1 MRKKNKKVL
10 YKFLLTIFALIIIT
24 AGIFFSTFFTGFA
37 PLDDYII
44 YDDFSDTNYEA
55 SSTLETIQMDVCMP
69 NSCGGEPDGED
80 EFGCQKW
87 KDLRTRTVKYNRKCY
102 WQYYGGSQCYDTI
115 RKSYS
120 CPSGYTGIQPC
131 SNDAQCVCTK
141 QENYYVYCGG
151 SSGEEASS
159 TKTFNLPEDT
169 KLVIIKTE
177 LPDNNAH
184 TFTINSQSI
193 SVSKTCIG
201 TFYTEKGISPISPS
215 IITFILSDYDNRK
228 MNFGSNTIQTDIPL
242 TIYIQTGNCENY
254 ESSNSC
260 SGSISPEGAN
270 ILSTSRRCVYDY
282 YGGSE
287 IRRHLQC
294 YYPKWSGREELMAW
308 YQIPYG
314 GDHSILISSAEFKPS
329 LLGKISFNGDISVKD
344 FKNSDIKIKYYGKL
358 GIDIVELKENIL
370 YQKIES
376 SVSLPT
382 LTSTDQDHVVEIIHS
397 KITPNEIHIYNDGTH
412 IGNII
417 ADFDNYHIK
426 LHSQTSVGSYTVSW
440 SSDREYQKPTPVIN
454 GKTDYIKF
462 KIPFN
467 CKIFDDEQLVYEDY
481 YPEEVI
487 KLDENF
493 KLSEDGCEVMKFCL
507 SHPTVL
513 SEQSGSSTDYENE
526 IYQSLVSGKA
536 LTVPSD
542 QTWKLIFITKKD
554 SEGRCEKYTPTF
566 INETYV
572 KELEEKL
579 SIKEIQ
585 LQEFES
591 EISTL
596 NQLIAERNLIK
607 DDLETSINDM
617 DNEIVILQDNLDQQT
632 ITIAELQ
639 VQLESKEEKTDEL
652 QVLISQAQTQ
662 IDDLITILQEKE
674 NLIKELISERLS
686 QENRI
691 LELLENLQEKEEK
704 LAEIEGMSDAQIAEL
719 ERIKDMFDEQKAKI
733 IELQGIVDEDYTII
747 DGIKQDND
755 DMKYTLKELTDK
767 NEELKDKT
775 DELSE
780 TVTQEQ
786 QKAEE
791 FKVLLEATKQTV
803 ETLKQENIEQK
814 ESFIKIKELSNEQEA
829 LLDELKKKNK
839 ELENILNEK
848 KDFNWLYVIIPVF
861 LLLVIVIFLIAKPK
875 KKKRKKK

>member
-1 MRKKNKKVL
+1 MKKKNQKVL
-10 YKFLLTIFALIIIT
+10 YGVFITAFILIIIT

-55 SSTLETIQMDVCMP
+55 SSSLQTIQIEA
-69 NSCGGEPDGED
+69 GE
-80 EFGCQKW
+80 
-87 KDLRTRTVKYNRKCY
+87 
-102 WQYYGGSQCYDTI
+102 
-115 RKSYS
+115 
-120 CPSGYTGIQPC
+120 
-131 SNDAQCVCTK
+131 
-141 QENYYVYCGG
+141 
-151 SSGEEASS
+151 
-159 TKTFNLPEDT
+159 TKTITLSEDT
-169 KLVIIKTE
+169 KLVIARPNPPLPDFNQHTFYVNGKSVSLSKTNYVGYTSLDNSIILFDLSHYQNKIMDFGENIIKTDFPLE
-177 LPDNNAH
+177 
-184 TFTINSQSI
+184 IYI
-193 SVSKTCIG
+193 STGYCVDYVTAQKIHQPQG
-201 TFYTEKGISPISPS
+201 ANF
-215 IITFILSDYDNRK
+215 LSGQRIFVGANRK
-228 MNFGSNTIQTDIPL
+228 R
-242 TIYIQTGNCENY
+242 
-254 ESSNSC
+254 
-260 SGSISPEGAN
+260 N
-270 ILSTSRRCVYDY
+270 I
-282 YGGSE
+282 
-287 IRRHLQC
+287 HC
-294 YYPKWSGREELMAW
+294 YYPKWSMKTYYRLYSNVYGL
-308 YQIPYG
+308 YQIPYLTAG
-314 GDHSILISSAEFKPS
+314 FKPTFS
-329 LLGKISFNGDISVKD
+329 NDIGMYNSFSAKD
-344 FKNSDIKIKYYGKL
+344 FKNSDIKIKYYSNL
-358 GIDIVELKENIL
+358 QIEIVSFKDNLVYNEIEN
-370 YQKIES
+370 
-376 SVSLPT
+376 SVLLPT
-382 LTSTDQDHVVEIIHS
+382 LKSTAQDHIVEIIHS
-397 KITPNEIHIYNDGTH
+397 NINQGELHIYNDGTY
-412 IGNII
+412 IGNVM
-417 ADFDNYHIK
+417 ADFNNYHLK
-426 LHSQTSVGSYTVSW
+426 LTNPVGAFP
-440 SSDREYQKPTPVIN
+440 SSGGAPSTIGVTGSIN
-454 GKTDYIKF
+454 YVKF
-462 KIPFN
+462 RLPFN

-507 SHPTVL
+507 AHPTVL

-566 INETYV
+566 INETYT
-572 KELEEKL
+572 KELE
-579 SIKEIQ
+579 IKVSS
-585 LQEFES
+585 LES